1 MHLTGGSSG
10 LTLSPGGEGLSLTSL
25 TSLSST
31 QTQMLASR
39 KRKAWEG
46 LNPGTSKWTG
56 GQRPPALR
64 YETITFL
71 GSELYFDLS
80 MLPMSYSIP
89 TKQCHIERGENE
101 QQ

>member
-64 YETITFL
+64 
-71 GSELYFDLS
+71 
-80 MLPMSYSIP
+80 
-89 TKQCHIERGENE
+89 
-101 QQ
+101 

>member
-64 YETITFL
+64 YETLTLFDSE
-71 GSELYFDLS
+71 SELYHDLS

-89 TKQCHIERGENE
+89 TFITILRGRN
-101 QQ
+101 